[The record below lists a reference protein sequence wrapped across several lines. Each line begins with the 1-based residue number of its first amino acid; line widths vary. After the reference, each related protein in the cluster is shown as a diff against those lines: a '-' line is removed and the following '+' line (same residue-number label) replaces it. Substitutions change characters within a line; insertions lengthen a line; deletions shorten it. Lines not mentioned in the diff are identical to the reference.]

1 MFSRKRL
8 IVNSEYET
16 ISSDEEREE
25 EEESQDDA

>member
-8 IVNSEYET
+8 IVNSGYET

-25 EEESQDDA
+25 EESQDDA

>member
-8 IVNSEYET
+8 IVNSGYET
-16 ISSDEEREE
+16 ISSDEERED